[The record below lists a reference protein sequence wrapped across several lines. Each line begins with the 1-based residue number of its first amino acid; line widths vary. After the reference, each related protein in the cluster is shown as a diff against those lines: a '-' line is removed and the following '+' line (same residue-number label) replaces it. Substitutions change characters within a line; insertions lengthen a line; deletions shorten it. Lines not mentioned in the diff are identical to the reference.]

1 MFSTAY
7 FAKSRI
13 FKEPCYKKVM
23 LSLVFKL
30 RKYMIYIFEGMDNC
44 LKDTLIQLFRFHLSP
59 KTQTLKFS
67 NPPKN
72 INNPEDWQKTHF
84 KDMFDLISLS
94 LANSSRN
101 MILNRAHL
109 GEYVYSPIYRGY
121 EGNFIFDLEET
132 FLNICN
138 EHNNK
143 IKLFVIYDSDNFQ
156 LKCREDGKSLSNNN
170 YQKMDFERKRF
181 IEAFKRSKF
190 SHKKLFDISDYIID
204 KNETTREIDTNLIIK
219 SMLKL

>member
-1 MFSTAY
+1 
-7 FAKSRI
+7 
-13 FKEPCYKKVM
+13 
-23 LSLVFKL
+23 
-30 RKYMIYIFEGMDNC
+30 MDNC
-44 LKDTLIQLFRFHLSP
+44 LKDTLIQLFRFNLSP
-59 KTQTLKFS
+59 KTQILKFS

-94 LANSSRN
+94 LAKSSRN

-121 EGNFIFDLEET
+121 EGNWIFDLEET

-138 EHNNK
+138 EYNDK
-143 IKLFVIYDSDNFQ
+143 IKLFVIYDSDNYQ
-156 LKCREDGKSLSNNN
+156 LNYREDGKSLSNNN
-170 YQKMDFERKRF
+170 HEKMDFERKRF
-181 IEAFKRSKF
+181 IEAFEKSKF
-190 SHKKLFDISDYIID
+190 SHKKLFDISDYKID
-204 KNETTREIDTNLIIK
+204 KNETTREINTNSIIK